1 MPEYAD
7 SSRTRDETPH
17 ERHERWAWIHETAA
31 MTGWD
36 FSPLAGRLVADDP
49 PWNFDQICLDAMAE
63 SSRCLDMGT
72 GGGERLSELIDRL
85 DEARPPGEPSP
96 TISAAEGW
104 EPNVPLAA
112 STLQDYGVE
121 VTRYDSDHHPEMPWG
136 DGEFD
141 LVMNRHESYDLAEV
155 ARVLSPG
162 GLFLTQQV
170 DGTEAQEFRD
180 FFGGGVGDLHQQLE
194 PCVSD
199 AESQGL
205 SIEAA
210 RKWQGTMRFTDVEAV
225 IEYLAYIPWDVPGFA
240 VRSNL
245 DVLRRLAESS
255 EPITVTQK
263 RFLIV
268 AHKP

>member
-17 ERHERWAWIHETAA
+17 ERYERWVWIHETAS

-49 PWNFDQICLDAMAE
+49 PWDFDQICLDAMAE
-63 SSRCLDMGT
+63 ANSCLDMGT
-72 GGGERLSELIDRL
+72 GGGERLIELIDRL
-85 DEARPPGEPSP
+85 DEARPPGEASP
-96 TISAAEGW
+96 TITASEGW

-112 STLQDYGVE
+112 SALGDYGVD
-121 VTRYDSDHHPEMPWG
+121 VARYDSDHHPEMPWN

-141 LVMNRHESYDLAEV
+141 LVMNRHESYDTAEV
-155 ARVLSPG
+155 ARVLAPG
-162 GLFLTQQV
+162 GLFITQQV

-194 PCVSD
+194 PCLD
-199 AESQGL
+199 EAERHGFD
-205 SIEAA
+205 IEAA
-210 RKWQGTMRFTDVEAV
+210 RKWQGTMSFTDVEAV
-225 IEYLAYIPWDVPGFA
+225 IEYLAYIPWDVPGFS
-240 VRSNL
+240 VMPNL
-245 DVLRRLAESS
+245 GALKRLAESND
-255 EPITVTQK
+255 PIEVTQK

-268 AHKP
+268 ARKL

>member
-49 PWNFDQICLDAMAE
+49 PWDFDQICLDAMAE

-155 ARVLSPG
+155 ARVLAPG

-180 FFGGGVGDLHQQLE
+180 LFGGGVGNLA
-194 PCVSD
+194 S
-199 AESQGL
+199 
-205 SIEAA
+205 AA
-210 RKWQGTMRFTDVEAV
+210 RTLPQRCRKSGPVDRGGSQMAGHDALHRRRGGHR
-225 IEYLAYIPWDVPGFA
+225 VPRLYSVGCSR
-240 VRSNL
+240 VRSQ
-245 DVLRRLAESS
+245 VQSRCPQAPGRIE
-255 EPITVTQK
+255 
-263 RFLIV
+263 
-268 AHKP
+268 